1 VGGGI
6 RDREEGLA
14 MPGTPTVQ
22 ERTMRVREVL
32 MRAVQREI
40 SWIQAAE
47 ILGISARNMR
57 RWKVKFETAGLEGVL
72 DRRTL
77 GHANPRRVTRAE
89 LEKLLELYQRRY
101 QGVNVRHF
109 CAIAR
114 REHGLKWSYSFVRQA
129 LQVAGLIKKRRPRGR
144 HRLRRPPR
152 ECFGEMLHLDG
163 SLHAWLALRPQE
175 RQCLIVV
182 VDDATRRLLFA
193 QLCAHEGT
201 EPVLAAVHA
210 VVSRYG
216 VPQALYTDRARWAAY
231 TPKSGGPVD
240 RDSPTQVGRALA
252 RLGVEHILAYSPQ
265 ARGRS
270 ERLNRTLQDRLVQE
284 LRLARIVT
292 PERANAFI
300 TETFLAR
307 YNGEFAVAPADA
319 RSAFVTAGGADLDQ
333 ILCHEASR
341 VVGKDNT
348 VRLEG
353 ACLQIPKQP
362 GRPSCAGL
370 TVTVR
375 RHLDRSHSVWWGP
388 RRLGRFDARGKLL
401 KEVSDLAA

>member
-1 VGGGI
+1 
-6 RDREEGLA
+6 

-40 SWIQAAE
+40 SWIQAAG

-89 LEKLLELYQRRY
+89 LERLLALYQKRY

-114 REHGLKWSYSFVRQA
+114 REHGLQWSYSFVRQA
-129 LQVAGLIKKRRPRGR
+129 LQMAGLVKKRRPRGR

-163 SLHAWLALRPQE
+163 SLHPWLALRPEE

-182 VDDATRRLLFA
+182 VDDATRRLLYA

-201 EPVLAAVHA
+201 EPVLAALHA
-210 VVSRYG
+210 VVAQHG
-216 VPQALYTDRARWAAY
+216 VPQALYTDRAGWAAY
-231 TPKSGGPVD
+231 TPRSGGPVD
-240 RDSPTQVGRALA
+240 RDRPTQVGRALA

-300 TETFLAR
+300 TATFLAR
-307 YNGEFAVAPADA
+307 YNDEFAVAPADA
-319 RSAFVTAGGADLDQ
+319 ASAFVTAGGADLNQ
-333 ILCHEASR
+333 ILCHEEAR
-341 VVGKDNT
+341 AVGKDNT

-353 ACLQIPKQP
+353 VCLQISKQP

-375 RHLDRSHSVWWGP
+375 RHLDRTHSIWWGP
-388 RRLGRFDARGKLL
+388 RRLGRFDPRGRVL
-401 KEVSDLAA
+401 KEATQLAA

>member
-1 VGGGI
+1 
-6 RDREEGLA
+6 
-14 MPGTPTVQ
+14 MPDTPTVQ

-89 LEKLLELYQRRY
+89 LERLLALYQKRY

-114 REHGLKWSYSFVRQA
+114 REHGLQWSYSFVRQA
-129 LQVAGLIKKRRPRGR
+129 LQMAGLVKKRRPRGR

-163 SLHAWLALRPQE
+163 SLHPWLALRPEE

-182 VDDATRRLLFA
+182 VDDATRRLLYA

-201 EPVLAAVHA
+201 EPVLAALHA
-210 VVSRYG
+210 VVAQHG
-216 VPQALYTDRARWAAY
+216 VPQALYTDRAGWAAY
-231 TPKSGGPVD
+231 TPRSGGPVD
-240 RDSPTQVGRALA
+240 RDRPTQVGRALA

-300 TETFLAR
+300 TATFLAR
-307 YNGEFAVAPADA
+307 YNDEFAVAPADA
-319 RSAFVTAGGADLDQ
+319 ASAFVTAGGADLNQ
-333 ILCHEASR
+333 ILCHEEAR
-341 VVGKDNT
+341 AVGKDNT

-353 ACLQIPKQP
+353 VCLQISKQP

-375 RHLDRSHSVWWGP
+375 RHLDRTHSIWWGP
-388 RRLGRFDARGKLL
+388 RRLGRFDPRGRVL
-401 KEVSDLAA
+401 KEATQLAA

>member
-1 VGGGI
+1 
-6 RDREEGLA
+6 

-32 MRAVQREI
+32 MRAVQGEI
-40 SWIQAAE
+40 SWIQAAD

-77 GHANPRRVTRAE
+77 GHANPRRVRREQIET
-89 LEKLLELYQRRY
+89 LLGLYQGRY
-101 QGVNVRHF
+101 AGVNVRHF
-109 CAIAR
+109 CSIAR
-114 REHGLKWSYSFVRQA
+114 REHGLQWSYSFVRQA
-129 LQVAGLIKKRRPRGR
+129 LQIAGLVKKRRPRGR

-163 SLHAWLALRPQE
+163 SLHAWLALRAQE

-182 VDDATRRLLFA
+182 VDDATRRLLYA

-201 EPVLAAVHA
+201 EAVLAALHA
-210 VVSRYG
+210 VVATHG

-231 TPKSGGPVD
+231 TPKSGGPID
-240 RDSPTQVGRALA
+240 RDHPTQVGRALA

-270 ERLNRTLQDRLVQE
+270 ERLNRTLQDRLVNE
-284 LRLARIVT
+284 LRLAKIVT
-292 PERANAFI
+292 VERANHFI
-300 TETFLAR
+300 HDGFLAR
-307 YNGEFAVAPADA
+307 HNEEFAVAPTDA
-319 RSAFVTAGGADLDQ
+319 ASAFVTAGDADLDQ
-333 ILCHEASR
+333 ILCHEESR
-341 VVGKDNT
+341 VVGQDNT
-348 VRLEG
+348 VTLEG
-353 ACLQIPKQP
+353 VRLQLPKQP

-375 RHLDRSHSVWWGP
+375 RHLDRTHSVWWGP
-388 RRLGRFDARGKLL
+388 RCLGRFGPRGKSLQDGR
-401 KEVSDLAA
+401 SDRAA

>member
-1 VGGGI
+1 
-6 RDREEGLA
+6 

-40 SWIQAAE
+40 SWIQAAD

-57 RWKVKFETAGLEGVL
+57 RWKVKFETSGLEGVL

-77 GHANPRRVTRAE
+77 GHANPRRVTRAD

-129 LQVAGLIKKRRPRGR
+129 LQVARLIKKRRPRGR

-182 VDDATRRLLFA
+182 VDDATRRLLYA

-216 VPQALYTDRARWAAY
+216 VPQALYTDRAGWAAY

-270 ERLNRTLQDRLVQE
+270 ERLNRTLQDRLVHE

-300 TETFLAR
+300 TETFLPR
-307 YNGEFAVAPADA
+307 YNEEFAVTPSDA
-319 RSAFVTAGGADLDQ
+319 TSAFVTTGGADLDQ
-333 ILCHEASR
+333 ILCHEESR
-341 VVGKDNT
+341 IVAKDNT
-348 VRLEG
+348 ITLEG
-353 ACLQIPKQP
+353 VRLQIPKQP

-370 TVTVR
+370 TVTAR

-388 RRLGRFDARGKLL
+388 RRLGRFDPLGRLL
-401 KEVSDLAA
+401 KEAASLAA

>member
-1 VGGGI
+1 
-6 RDREEGLA
+6 

-89 LEKLLELYQRRY
+89 LERLLALYQKRY

-114 REHGLKWSYSFVRQA
+114 REHGLQWSYSFVRQA
-129 LQVAGLIKKRRPRGR
+129 LQMAGLVKKRRPRGR

-163 SLHAWLALRPQE
+163 SLHPWLALRPEE

-182 VDDATRRLLFA
+182 VDDATRRLLYA

-201 EPVLAAVHA
+201 EPVLAALHA
-210 VVSRYG
+210 VVAQHG
-216 VPQALYTDRARWAAY
+216 VPQALYTDRAGWAAY
-231 TPKSGGPVD
+231 TPRSGGPVD
-240 RDSPTQVGRALA
+240 RDRPTQVGRALA

-300 TETFLAR
+300 TATFLAR
-307 YNGEFAVAPADA
+307 YNDEFAVAPADA
-319 RSAFVTAGGADLDQ
+319 ASAFVTAGGADLNQ
-333 ILCHEASR
+333 ILCHEEAR
-341 VVGKDNT
+341 AVGKDNT

-353 ACLQIPKQP
+353 VCLQISKQP

-375 RHLDRSHSVWWGP
+375 RHLDRTHSIWWGP
-388 RRLGRFDARGKLL
+388 RRLGRFDPRGRVLN
-401 KEVSDLAA
+401 EATQLAA

>member
-1 VGGGI
+1 
-6 RDREEGLA
+6 

-40 SWIQAAE
+40 SWIQAAD

-57 RWKVKFETAGLEGVL
+57 RWKVKFETEGLEGVL

-77 GHANPRRVTRAE
+77 GHPNPRRVTRAE
-89 LEKLLELYQRRY
+89 LEKLLALYQRRY
-101 QGVNVRHF
+101 VGVNVRHF
-109 CAIAR
+109 CVIAR
-114 REHGLKWSYSFVRQA
+114 REHGLQWSYSFVRQA
-129 LQVAGLIKKRRPRGR
+129 LQIAGLIRKRRPRGR

-152 ECFGEMLHLDG
+152 ECLGEMLHLDG
-163 SLHAWLALRPQE
+163 SLHAWLALRPEE

-182 VDDATRRLLFA
+182 VDDATRRLLYA
-193 QLCAHEGT
+193 QLCPHEGT

-210 VVSRYG
+210 VVSHHG
-216 VPQALYTDRARWAAY
+216 VPQALYTDRAGWAAR

-240 RDSPTQVGRALA
+240 RDHPTQVGRALA

-270 ERLNRTLQDRLVQE
+270 ERLNRTLQDRLVHE

-292 PERANAFI
+292 CERANAFI
-300 TETFLAR
+300 TQTFLTR
-307 YNGEFAVAPADA
+307 YNDEFAVAPSDA
-319 RSAFVTAGGADLDQ
+319 TSAFVTAGGADLDQ
-333 ILCHEASR
+333 ILCHEESR
-341 VVGKDNT
+341 VVGKDNIVT
-348 VRLEG
+348 LEG
-353 ACLQIPKQP
+353 VRLQIPKQP

-370 TVTVR
+370 TVTAR

-388 RRLGRFDARGKLL
+388 RRLGRFDPRGRLV
-401 KEVSDLAA
+401 KEADSLAA

>member
-1 VGGGI
+1 MA
-6 RDREEGLA
+6 DA
-14 MPGTPTVQ
+14 PTVQ

-40 SWIQAAE
+40 SWIQAAD
-47 ILGISARNMR
+47 ILGISDRNMR
-57 RWKVKFETAGLEGVL
+57 RWKVKFETAGLEGVV

-77 GHANPRRVTRAE
+77 GHANPRRVTRRE
-89 LEKLLELYQRRY
+89 LEQLLTLYQRRY

-129 LQVAGLIKKRRPRGR
+129 LQVAGLVKKRRPRGR

-152 ECFGEMLHLDG
+152 ACFGEMLHLDG
-163 SLHAWLALRPQE
+163 SLHAWLALRPHE

-182 VDDATRRLLFA
+182 VDDATRRLLYA

-201 EPVLAAVHA
+201 EPVLAALHA
-210 VVSRYG
+210 VVSG
-216 VPQALYTDRARWAAY
+216 HGLPQALYTDRARWAAF
-231 TPKSGGPVD
+231 TPKSGGPID
-240 RDSPTQVGRALA
+240 RDHPTQVGRALA

-270 ERLNRTLQDRLVQE
+270 ERLNRTLQDRLVHE

-300 TETFLAR
+300 TDTFLAR
-307 YNGEFAVAPADA
+307 YNHEFAVAPVDA
-319 RSAFVTAGGADLDQ
+319 TCAFVTAGGADLDQ
-333 ILCHEASR
+333 ILCHEEAR

-348 VRLEG
+348 ISLDGV
-353 ACLQIPKQP
+353 CLQIPKQP

-370 TVTVR
+370 SVTVR
-375 RHLDRSHSVWWGP
+375 RHLDRTHSVWWGP
-388 RRLGRFDARGKLL
+388 RRLAQFSARGQLL
-401 KEVSDLAA
+401 KEASGLAA

>member
-1 VGGGI
+1 
-6 RDREEGLA
+6 
-14 MPGTPTVQ
+14 
-22 ERTMRVREVL
+22 MRVREVL

-40 SWIQAAE
+40 SWIQAAD

-77 GHANPRRVTRAE
+77 GHANPRRVRRDE
-89 LEKLLELYQRRY
+89 LERLLALYQKRY

-109 CAIAR
+109 CAIVR

-129 LQVAGLIKKRRPRGR
+129 LQVAGLVKKRRPRGR

-152 ECFGEMLHLDG
+152 ECLGEMLHLDG
-163 SLHAWLALRPQE
+163 SLHAWLALRPEE
-175 RQCLIVV
+175 RQCLVVV
-182 VDDATRRLLFA
+182 VDDATRRLLYA

-201 EPVLAAVHA
+201 EPVLAALRA
-210 VVSRYG
+210 VVSGHG
-216 VPQALYTDRARWAAY
+216 VPQALYTDRAGWAAH

-240 RDSPTQVGRALA
+240 RDAPTQVGRALA

-300 TETFLAR
+300 TATFLAR
-307 YNGEFAVAPADA
+307 YNEEFAVAPADA
-319 RSAFVTAGGADLDQ
+319 ASAFVTAAGVDLDQ
-333 ILCHEASR
+333 ILCHEETR

-353 ACLQIPKQP
+353 VCLQVAKQP

-375 RHLDRSHSVWWGP
+375 RHLDRSHSVWCGP
-388 RRLGRFDARGKLL
+388 RCLGRFDARGRAH
-401 KEVSDLAA
+401 KEAAELAA

>member
-1 VGGGI
+1 
-6 RDREEGLA
+6 
-14 MPGTPTVQ
+14 MPVTPTVQ

-40 SWIQAAE
+40 SWIQAAD
-47 ILGISARNMR
+47 ILGLSARNMR

-89 LEKLLELYQRRY
+89 LERVLALYQKRY

-152 ECFGEMLHLDG
+152 ACFGEMLHLDG

-182 VDDATRRLLFA
+182 VDDATRRLLYA

-201 EPVLAAVHA
+201 EPVLAALHA
-210 VVSRYG
+210 VVSCHG
-216 VPQALYTDRARWAAY
+216 VPQALYTDRAGWAAH
-231 TPKSGGPVD
+231 TPKAGGPVD
-240 RDSPTQVGRALA
+240 RDAPTQVGRALA

-270 ERLNRTLQDRLVQE
+270 ERLNRTLQDRLVHE

-292 PERANAFI
+292 PERANRFI
-300 TETFLAR
+300 TATFIAR
-307 YNGEFAVAPADA
+307 YNDEFAVAPAEA
-319 RSAFVTAGGADLDQ
+319 LSGFVTAGGTDLDQ
-333 ILCHEASR
+333 ILCHEESR
-341 VVGKDNT
+341 VVGQDNT
-348 VRLEG
+348 VTLERV
-353 ACLQIPKQP
+353 CLQIPKQP
-362 GRPSCAGL
+362 GRSSCAGL

-388 RRLGRFDARGKLL
+388 RRLGRFDRAGRLL
-401 KEVSDLAA
+401 KEAPGLAA

>member
-1 VGGGI
+1 
-6 RDREEGLA
+6 
-14 MPGTPTVQ
+14 
-22 ERTMRVREVL
+22 MRVREVL

-40 SWIQAAE
+40 SWIQAAD

-77 GHANPRRVTRAE
+77 GHENPRRVTRAE
-89 LEKLLELYQRRY
+89 LAKLLELYQRRY

-129 LQVAGLIKKRRPRGR
+129 LQVAGLVKKRRPRGR

-152 ECFGEMLHLDG
+152 ECLGEMLHLDG
-163 SLHAWLALRPQE
+163 SLHAWLALRPLE

-182 VDDATRRLLFA
+182 VDDATRRLLYA

-201 EPVLAAVHA
+201 DPVLAALHA
-210 VVSRYG
+210 VVALHG

-240 RDSPTQVGRALA
+240 GDYPTQVGRALA

-300 TETFLAR
+300 SATFLSR
-307 YNGEFAVAPADA
+307 YNDEFAVAPVDA
-319 RSAFVTAGGADLDQ
+319 ISAFVPAGGADLDQ
-333 ILCHEASR
+333 ILCHEESR
-341 VVGKDNT
+341 VVGNDNT
-348 VRLEG
+348 VRLG
-353 ACLQIPKQP
+353 GVCLQIPKQP

-375 RHLDRSHSVWWGP
+375 RHLDHSHSIWWGP
-388 RRLGRFDARGKLL
+388 RRLGRFDPGGRLR
-401 KEVSDLAA
+401 KEVAVLAA

>member
-1 VGGGI
+1 
-6 RDREEGLA
+6 

-40 SWIQAAE
+40 SWIQAAD

-77 GHANPRRVTRAE
+77 GHANPRRVTRGE
-89 LEKLLELYQRRY
+89 LERLLALYQKRY

-114 REHGLKWSYSFVRQA
+114 REHGLQWSYSFVRQA

-152 ECFGEMLHLDG
+152 ECWGEMLHLDG

-182 VDDATRRLLFA
+182 VDDATRRLLYA
-193 QLCAHEGT
+193 QLCDREGT
-201 EPVLAAVHA
+201 APVLAAVRA
-210 VVSRYG
+210 VVTTHG
-216 VPQALYTDRARWAAY
+216 VPQALYTDRAGWAAH

-240 RDSPTQVGRALA
+240 RDHPTQVGRALA

-270 ERLNRTLQDRLVQE
+270 ERLNRTLQDRLIQE
-284 LRLARIVT
+284 LRLARIAT
-292 PERANAFI
+292 SERANRFI
-300 TETFLAR
+300 TETFLDR
-307 YNGEFAVAPADA
+307 YNDEFALAPADPT
-319 RSAFVTAGGADLDQ
+319 SAFVSAGGADLDQ
-333 ILCHEASR
+333 ILCHEESR

-348 VRLEG
+348 VTLEG
-353 ACLQIPKQP
+353 LRLQLPKQP
-362 GRPSCAGL
+362 GRPSCSGL

-375 RHLDRSHSVWWGP
+375 RHLDGTHSAWWGP
-388 RRLGRFDARGKLL
+388 RRLAQFDARGRLVTPNS
-401 KEVSDLAA
+401 ELAA

>member
-1 VGGGI
+1 
-6 RDREEGLA
+6 
-14 MPGTPTVQ
+14 MPGTPTAQ

-40 SWIQAAE
+40 TWIQAAD

-77 GHANPRRVTRAE
+77 GHPNPRRVTRAE
-89 LEKLLELYQRRY
+89 LEKLLALYQRRY
-101 QGVNVRHF
+101 VGVNVRHF

-114 REHGLKWSYSFVRQA
+114 REHGLPWSYSFVRQA

-152 ECFGEMLHLDG
+152 ECLGEMLHLDG
-163 SLHAWLALRPQE
+163 SLHAWLALRPEE

-182 VDDATRRLLFA
+182 VDDATRRLLYA

-201 EPVLAAVHA
+201 EPVLAAIHA
-210 VVSRYG
+210 VVSRHG
-216 VPQALYTDRARWAAY
+216 VPQALYTDRAGWAAY

-240 RDSPTQVGRALA
+240 RERPTQVGRALA

-270 ERLNRTLQDRLVQE
+270 ERLNRTLQDRLVHE

-292 PERANAFI
+292 CERANAFI
-300 TETFLAR
+300 ADTFLAR
-307 YNGEFAVAPADA
+307 YNDEFAVAPSDA
-319 RSAFVTAGGADLDQ
+319 TSAFVTAGGADLDQ
-333 ILCHEASR
+333 ILCHEESR
-341 VVGKDNT
+341 GVGKDNT
-348 VRLEG
+348 VTLEG
-353 ACLQIPKQP
+353 VCLQIPKQP

-370 TVTVR
+370 TVTAR
-375 RHLDRSHSVWWGP
+375 RHLDRSHSLWWGP
-388 RRLGRFDARGKLL
+388 RCLGRFDPRGRLL
-401 KEVSDLAA
+401 KEAAGLAA

>member
-1 VGGGI
+1 
-6 RDREEGLA
+6 
-14 MPGTPTVQ
+14 
-22 ERTMRVREVL
+22 MRVREVL

-89 LEKLLELYQRRY
+89 LERLLALYQKRY

-114 REHGLKWSYSFVRQA
+114 REHGLQWSYSFVRQA
-129 LQVAGLIKKRRPRGR
+129 LQMAGLVKKRRPRGR

-163 SLHAWLALRPQE
+163 SLHPWLALRPEE

-182 VDDATRRLLFA
+182 VDDATRRLLYA

-201 EPVLAAVHA
+201 EPVLAALHA
-210 VVSRYG
+210 VVAQHG
-216 VPQALYTDRARWAAY
+216 VPQALYTDRAGWAAY
-231 TPKSGGPVD
+231 TPRSGGPVD
-240 RDSPTQVGRALA
+240 RDRPTQVGRALA

-300 TETFLAR
+300 TATFLAR
-307 YNGEFAVAPADA
+307 YNDEFAVAPADA
-319 RSAFVTAGGADLDQ
+319 ASAFVTAGGADLNQ
-333 ILCHEASR
+333 ILCHEEAR
-341 VVGKDNT
+341 AVGKDNT

-353 ACLQIPKQP
+353 VCLQISKQP

-375 RHLDRSHSVWWGP
+375 RHLDRTHSIWWGP
-388 RRLGRFDARGKLL
+388 RRLGRFDPRGRVL
-401 KEVSDLAA
+401 KEATQLAA

>member
-1 VGGGI
+1 
-6 RDREEGLA
+6 

-40 SWIQAAE
+40 SWIQAAD

-89 LEKLLELYQRRY
+89 LEKLLALYQRRY

-129 LQVAGLIKKRRPRGR
+129 LQVAGLIRKRRPRGR

-163 SLHAWLALRPQE
+163 SLHAWLALRPLE

-182 VDDATRRLLFA
+182 VDDATRRLLYA
-193 QLCAHEGT
+193 QLCPHEGT

-210 VVSRYG
+210 VVSRHG
-216 VPQALYTDRARWAAY
+216 VPQALYTDRAGWAAY

-240 RDSPTQVGRALA
+240 RDAPTQVGRALA

-270 ERLNRTLQDRLVQE
+270 ERLNRTLQDRLVHE

-300 TETFLAR
+300 AETFLAR
-307 YNGEFAVAPADA
+307 YNDEFAVPPSEAI
-319 RSAFVTAGGADLDQ
+319 SAFVAAAGADLDQ
-333 ILCHEASR
+333 ILCHEESR

-353 ACLQIPKQP
+353 VCLQISKQP

-375 RHLDRSHSVWWGP
+375 RHLDHTHSVWWGP
-388 RRLGRFDARGKLL
+388 RRLGRFDARGRLM
-401 KEVSDLAA
+401 KEAAELAA